1 MASYFSQVSSSDVE
15 YLEKLCGSN
24 NVSIAEEDLVTNA
37 IDAQLGGFHR
47 PEVVVWP
54 ENSEQISKILKYAD
68 EKKIPVYPRGGGT
81 GLTGTVPIYR
91 GIVVNMKKMN
101 KIIEVDEDNMQT
113 RVQPGIVYD
122 NLNRELER
130 YGLFFPPDPSSGA
143 SCTVGGM
150 VASNASG
157 LKAVKYG
164 TTREYV
170 LGFEAAF
177 PKNGL
182 LRLGTKTFKYS
193 LGFDIVKMLVGSQGT
208 LAIFTE
214 VTLRLRPLPESMA
227 TVAAFFKSI
236 AEANRT
242 IYNIVRRGLDVAA
255 LEFMDKSTMNA
266 VSEFKKIN
274 FPDAEAM
281 LLIETHGCEKTV
293 SEELGRCINI
303 VKQNGG
309 FEIWHATSKEER
321 ERLWAARKGAYP
333 SVLKLGRYTLIS
345 DVIIPLSRLV
355 EAVQKAYDIGNKY
368 GLKTSCIGHFGDGNL
383 HVNWGTDKSIEDL
396 HRANDEL
403 NRWVISI
410 GGAVSGE
417 HGIGTEKK
425 AYMKLQHGESYNMM
439 IKIKRLLDPNFILSP
454 GIIFELEDLLSSSG

>member
-1 MASYFSQVSSSDVE
+1 MISYFSKVSSNDVE

-355 EAVQKAYDIGNKY
+355 EAVQKAYDIGDKY

-383 HVNWGTDKSIEDL
+383 HVNWGTDKSIEEL

-425 AYMKLQHGESYNMM
+425 AYMKLQHGESYN
-439 IKIKRLLDPNFILSP
+439 
-454 GIIFELEDLLSSSG
+454 